1 MKVVER
7 QIIFEWRDIAAG
19 HARTLG
25 DNLLTHATPMS
36 ADAALLAEVPL
47 FQLLDDE
54 ERASLAAHLD
64 SVKFPAGHVVF
75 NYGEP
80 GDAMYI
86 VRTGKA
92 ELSFRNDTGEKIV
105 LENVER
111 GDFFGEL
118 AFLDGGARSATVLV
132 TENMEALLMDREDL
146 EIFVRRHP
154 HAALDLLTALG
165 KRLRTTSEIL
175 RHTATRNVNEETED
189 RRTTVQK
196 TADWIAEFSG
206 SISFLVIHAV
216 LFAIWIGWNVGAPVN
231 IRFDPYPFNFL
242 TMCVSLEAIFLSV
255 FVLLSQNR
263 QAAKD
268 HVRADIE
275 YEVNLRA
282 ELEVAELHQKID
294 SLNANVLAGLNRL
307 HIAVQPPTGAHEPH
321 AAAVSP
327 TRPTGEN
334 D

>member
-1 MKVVER
+1 
-7 QIIFEWRDIAAG
+7 
-19 HARTLG
+19 
-25 DNLLTHATPMS
+25 MS
-36 ADAALLAEVPL
+36 AEAALLAEVPL

-54 ERASLAAHLD
+54 ERTALATHLEA
-64 SVKFPAGHVVF
+64 VKFPTGHIVF

-80 GDAMYI
+80 GDTMYI
-86 VRTGKA
+86 VRTGAA
-92 ELSFRNDTGEKIV
+92 ELSFKNDTGNKIV

-118 AFLDGGARSATVLV
+118 AFLDGGTRSATVLV
-132 TENMEALLMDREDL
+132 TEDMEVLLMDRADL
-146 EIFVRRHP
+146 ESFLRRHP
-154 HAALDLLTALG
+154 HAAVDLMGALG
-165 KRLRTTSEIL
+165 KRLRKTSEIL

-189 RRTTVQK
+189 KRTAVQK

-206 SISFLVIHAV
+206 SIAFLNIHVV
-216 LFAIWIGWNVGAPVN
+216 LFAIWIVWNTTAPEK

-275 YEVNLRA
+275 YDVNLRA
-282 ELEVAELHQKID
+282 ELEIAELHQKID
-294 SLNANVLAGLNRL
+294 QLNSSVLSRL
-307 HIAVQPPTGAHEPH
+307 DLLHHAVHPRGTEIVPPR
-321 AAAVSP
+321 AAIEDH
-327 TRPTGEN
+327 G
-334 D
+334 

>member
-1 MKVVER
+1 
-7 QIIFEWRDIAAG
+7 
-19 HARTLG
+19 
-25 DNLLTHATPMS
+25 MS
-36 ADAALLAEVPL
+36 AEAALLAEVPL

-54 ERASLAAHLD
+54 ERTSLAAHLD
-64 SVKFPAGHVVF
+64 AVKFPKGHVVF

-86 VRTGKA
+86 VRAGTA
-92 ELSFRNDTGEKIV
+92 ELSFRNDTGNKIV
-105 LENVER
+105 LENVAR

-118 AFLDGGARSATVLV
+118 AFLDGGSRSATVLV
-132 TENMEALLMDREDL
+132 TEDMEALLMDREDL
-146 EIFVRRHP
+146 EIFLRRHP
-154 HAALDLLTALG
+154 HAAVDLMGALG
-165 KRLRTTSEIL
+165 KRLRKTSEIL

-189 RRTTVQK
+189 LRTGVQK

-216 LFAIWIGWNVGAPVN
+216 LFAIWIVWNTSAPEK

-275 YEVNLRA
+275 YDVNLRA
-282 ELEVAELHQKID
+282 ELEIAELHQKID
-294 SLNANVLAGLNRL
+294 QLNSTVLSRL
-307 HIAVQPPTGAHEPH
+307 DLLHHAVGPRGTEIVPPR
-321 AAAVSP
+321 AAV
-327 TRPTGEN
+327 E
-334 D
+334 DHA

>member
-1 MKVVER
+1 
-7 QIIFEWRDIAAG
+7 
-19 HARTLG
+19 
-25 DNLLTHATPMS
+25 MS
-36 ADAALLAEVPL
+36 AEAALLAEVPL

-54 ERASLAAHLD
+54 ERTALAAHLD
-64 SVKFPAGHVVF
+64 SVTFPKGHIVF

-86 VRTGKA
+86 VRAGTA
-92 ELSFRNDTGEKIV
+92 ELSFKNDTGNKII
-105 LENVER
+105 LENVAR

-118 AFLDGGARSATVLV
+118 AFLDGGSRSATVLV
-132 TENMEALLMDREDL
+132 TGDMEALLMDRADL
-146 EIFVRRHP
+146 ESFLRRHP
-154 HAALDLLTALG
+154 HAAVDLMGALG

-189 RRTTVQK
+189 KRTTVQK

-206 SISFLVIHAV
+206 SIAFLNIHIVIFAV
-216 LFAIWIGWNVGAPVN
+216 WIVWNTQAAEK

-268 HVRADIE
+268 RVRADIE
-275 YEVNLRA
+275 YDVNLRA

-294 SLNANVLAGLNRL
+294 QLNSTVLSRLDLLQHAVHPRGTEIVPPRPAG
-307 HIAVQPPTGAHEPH
+307 EDH
-321 AAAVSP
+321 A
-327 TRPTGEN
+327 
-334 D
+334 

>member
-1 MKVVER
+1 
-7 QIIFEWRDIAAG
+7 
-19 HARTLG
+19 
-25 DNLLTHATPMS
+25 MS
-36 ADAALLAEVPL
+36 AEAALLAEVPL
-47 FQLLDDE
+47 FQFLDDE
-54 ERASLAAHLD
+54 ERTALAAHLE
-64 SVKFPAGHVVF
+64 SVKFPVGHIVF

-80 GDAMYI
+80 GDTLYI
-86 VRTGKA
+86 VRAGTA
-92 ELSFRNDTGEKIV
+92 ELSFKNDTGQKIV
-105 LENVER
+105 LENVAR

-118 AFLDGGARSATVLV
+118 AFLDGGSRSATVLV
-132 TENMEALLMDREDL
+132 TEEMEALLMDRADL
-146 EIFVRRHP
+146 ESFLHRHS
-154 HAALDLLTALG
+154 HAAVDLLSALG

-189 RRTTVQK
+189 KRTAVQK

-206 SISFLVIHAV
+206 SISFLVIHVV
-216 LFAIWIGWNVGAPVN
+216 LFAIWIAWNTTMPEK

-282 ELEVAELHQKID
+282 ELEIAQLHEKID
-294 SLNANVLAGLNRL
+294 ALNASVLARLDRL
-307 HIAVQPPTGAHEPH
+307 HH
-321 AAAVSP
+321 ATHAPGTAIISSHPLADGV
-327 TRPTGEN
+327 
-334 D
+334 

>member
-1 MKVVER
+1 
-7 QIIFEWRDIAAG
+7 
-19 HARTLG
+19 
-25 DNLLTHATPMS
+25 MS
-36 ADAALLAEVPL
+36 AEAALLAEVPL
-47 FQLLDDE
+47 FNLLDDE

-64 SVKFPAGHVVF
+64 AVTFPKGHIVF

-80 GDAMYI
+80 GDAMYV
-86 VRTGKA
+86 VRTGTA
-92 ELSFRNDTGEKIV
+92 ELSFKNDTGNKII
-105 LENVER
+105 LETVTG

-118 AFLDGGARSATVLV
+118 AFLDGGSRSATVLV
-132 TENMEALLMDREDL
+132 TEDMEAFLMDRADL
-146 EIFVRRHP
+146 ETFLRRHP
-154 HAALDLLTALG
+154 HAAMDLLTALG

-189 RRTTVQK
+189 KRTAVQK

-206 SISFLVIHAV
+206 SIAFLVIHAV
-216 LFAIWIGWNVGAPVN
+216 LFALWIGWNTTTPEK

-282 ELEVAELHQKID
+282 ELEIAELHQKID
-294 SLNANVLAGLNRL
+294 DLNSTVLARL
-307 HIAVQPPTGAHEPH
+307 DQLHHAVGSHRTGA
-321 AAAVSP
+321 
-327 TRPTGEN
+327 
-334 D
+334 